1 MRKKS
6 IIIFLCLILIAILA
20 LRLGFYFINYSI
32 TVKANWG
39 IWLPRG
45 FKEIYSTDSGPSFF
59 GDGER
64 YHVFYYRKGLKEKDL
79 NKLNPNRNAS
89 LETDVEKI
97 IKSLQVPDNYRPDF
111 TEEYYW
117 YYQDDK
123 DDPRDKLYIIYFVR
137 YNKMY
142 IVEEFY

>member
-1 MRKKS
+1 MRKQNLV
-6 IIIFLCLILIAILA
+6 IVTCLILIIILIIRFGA
-20 LRLGFYFINYSI
+20 YFINYGI
-32 TVKANWG
+32 AIKANWG

-64 YHVFYYRKGLKEKDL
+64 YHVFYYRKGLKEKEL
-79 NKLNPNRNAS
+79 EKFNYSKNTS
-89 LETDVEKI
+89 LETEVENI
-97 IKSLQVPDNYRPDF
+97 LESLQVPDNDRPDF